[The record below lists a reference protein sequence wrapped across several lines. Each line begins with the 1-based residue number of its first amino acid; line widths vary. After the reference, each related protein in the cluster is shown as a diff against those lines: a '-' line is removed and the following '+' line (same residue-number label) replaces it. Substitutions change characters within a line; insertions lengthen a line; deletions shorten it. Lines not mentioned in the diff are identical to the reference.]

1 MMPPSPFVSQE
12 NHRLGSSEQILE
24 NRNVTGAISITW
36 FVSNK
41 RETWEEFFFLL
52 HIACSDNTLKN
63 LKLSFW

>member
-1 MMPPSPFVSQE
+1 MMPPRPFVSQE

-41 RETWEEFFFLL
+41 RETWEEFFF
-52 HIACSDNTLKN
+52 
-63 LKLSFW
+63 SFAYCMQ